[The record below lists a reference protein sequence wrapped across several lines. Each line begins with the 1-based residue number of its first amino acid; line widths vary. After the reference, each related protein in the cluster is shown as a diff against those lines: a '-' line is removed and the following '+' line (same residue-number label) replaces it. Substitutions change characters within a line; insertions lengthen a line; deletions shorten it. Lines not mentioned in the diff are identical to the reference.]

1 MQNIVHD
8 NVSDHHYSFFLFS
21 LSLFLTLSLC
31 IVLSPPKQTLYLLF
45 HHFLTQAYT
54 LDINYGVI
62 FTVAAAHVRFYTEQ
76 EAGGLV

>member
-1 MQNIVHD
+1 MTTSPITITHF
-8 NVSDHHYSFFLFS
+8 SCSLSLS